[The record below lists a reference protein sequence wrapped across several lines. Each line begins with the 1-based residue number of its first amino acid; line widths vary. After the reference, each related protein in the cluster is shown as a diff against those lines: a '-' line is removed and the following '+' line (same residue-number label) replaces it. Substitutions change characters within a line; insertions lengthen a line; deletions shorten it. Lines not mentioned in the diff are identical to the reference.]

1 MSSTHT
7 LIILVNSLT
16 KTEKRYFHL
25 YSNLQSGDKV
35 YISLFNLIDSNT
47 SPEDLYSCFC
57 KIQNGRN
64 FETAVKHLYRTIL
77 DCLVKLREKQDIQA
91 RIFNYISKANILF
104 EREMYD
110 EAFIELD
117 KSKKL
122 ASMYENDPLLL
133 LIRRIELKY
142 LSALEFET
150 ISEKQLINKQMKVNE
165 VIKYA
170 KSLNQHTQLYDI
182 LKHRLIHKGYIRSD
196 KQKEDLN
203 DLVLSE
209 LYLIANSSCRSFEAN
224 KLHLLFQAT
233 YYLNV
238 GNYKLAI
245 QYYQELIGLFNENQ
259 HLILNPPIY
268 YLSAIQGVLDSLY
281 VAGLY
286 RETSFFL
293 SKLEALTIGE
303 YSTEFILH
311 VKTLVYIY
319 KSNSLLHMG
328 HFEQA
333 KKLKERQEEE
343 LLKKNNIIKT

>member
-1 MSSTHT
+1 MGFRWLCPIEKQSVTNA
-7 LIILVNSLT
+7 LPANSL
-16 KTEKRYFHL
+16 RFAQIYF
-25 YSNLQSGDKV
+25 
-35 YISLFNLIDSNT
+35 FAM
-47 SPEDLYSCFC
+47 C
-57 KIQNGRN
+57 
-64 FETAVKHLYRTIL
+64 
-77 DCLVKLREKQDIQA
+77 
-91 RIFNYISKANILF
+91 
-104 EREMYD
+104 
-110 EAFIELD
+110 
-117 KSKKL
+117 
-122 ASMYENDPLLL
+122 
-133 LIRRIELKY
+133 
-142 LSALEFET
+142 
-150 ISEKQLINKQMKVNE
+150 
-165 VIKYA
+165 
-170 KSLNQHTQLYDI
+170 
-182 LKHRLIHKGYIRSD
+182 
-196 KQKEDLN
+196 
-203 DLVLSE
+203 
-209 LYLIANSSCRSFEAN
+209 
-224 KLHLLFQAT
+224 LFQAT

-343 LLKKNNIIKT
+343 LLKK

>member
-64 FETAVKHLYRTIL
+64 FEAAVKHLYRTIL

-170 KSLNQHTQLYDI
+170 KSLNQHTQIY
-182 LKHRLIHKGYIRSD
+182 
-196 KQKEDLN
+196 LN
-203 DLVLSE
+203 IVLSIKDISV
-209 LYLIANSSCRSFEAN
+209 LI
-224 KLHLLFQAT
+224 
-233 YYLNV
+233 
-238 GNYKLAI
+238 
-245 QYYQELIGLFNENQ
+245 
-259 HLILNPPIY
+259 
-268 YLSAIQGVLDSLY
+268 
-281 VAGLY
+281 
-286 RETSFFL
+286 
-293 SKLEALTIGE
+293 SK
-303 YSTEFILH
+303 
-311 VKTLVYIY
+311 
-319 KSNSLLHMG
+319 
-328 HFEQA
+328 
-333 KKLKERQEEE
+333 KK
-343 LLKKNNIIKT
+343 I